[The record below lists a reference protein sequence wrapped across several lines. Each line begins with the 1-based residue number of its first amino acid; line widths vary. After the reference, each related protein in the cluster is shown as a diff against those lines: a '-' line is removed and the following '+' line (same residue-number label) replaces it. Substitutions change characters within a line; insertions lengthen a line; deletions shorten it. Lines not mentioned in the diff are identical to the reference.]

1 MLMRP
6 QAEHGF
12 TLVEMLIAIAVLG
25 ILIMIG
31 LPSMT
36 TWIQNTQIRTHAETT
51 VSGLQLAR
59 AEALKRNATVRFQFV
74 NSLTASCALST
85 SGKSWVVSLTD
96 PTGLCNLDPS
106 ETVSPMIIQK
116 KDGSEGSPN
125 TTLAAGASAV
135 VFNGLGRSTGGNV
148 TIDITNT
155 VGGACGSAVGQM
167 RCLQIQVTP
176 GGQLRMC
183 DPAVTS
189 ATDPRFC

>member
-1 MLMRP
+1 MLIRP
-6 QAEHGF
+6 QLEHGF
-12 TLVEMLIAIAVLG
+12 TLVELLIAMAVLG
-25 ILIMIG
+25 IVIMIG

-74 NSLTASCALST
+74 SSLTAACVLSV
-85 SGKSWVVSLTD
+85 SGKSWVVSLSD
-96 PTGLCNLDPS
+96 PTALCNVDPS
-106 ETVSPMIIQK
+106 DTAAPLIIQK
-116 KDGSEGSPN
+116 KDGNEGSPN
-125 TTLAAGASAV
+125 TALTSGAAAV

-148 TIDITNT
+148 TINITNP
-155 VGGACGSAVGQM
+155 VGACGSGVGQL